1 MKSGF
6 VAILGRPNAGKSTLL
21 NALTG
26 EKVAI
31 VSAKPQT
38 TRNRI
43 AGVVEVAA
51 RKKGPLQPAQEA
63 AQIVFVDTPGVH
75 KPGSHLDRRMLQEVY
90 EALETRDLVL
100 VLMDATR
107 RVQLEEAAGTGAG
120 EEIGTDASEVSPV
133 SKARPGAL
141 GISLEPPAGFTFE
154 STESAVPQDPASV
167 DGEAAGAPSI
177 SLEAPAGFNFES
189 TESAL
194 PQDPASVGE
203 APAAGTRVAA
213 LKAGKV
219 AGPGR
224 KNERTNWASEDEF
237 LFGLIRKV
245 DCPVF
250 LLLTKIDLVP
260 KDQLLPLIDT
270 LTKHFSFAQ
279 VIPVS
284 ARKRDGLDILV
295 RKIIDVLPT
304 GERYYPKDQYTDQPQ
319 RFMVA
324 ELIRESILVET
335 GEEVPYAA
343 AVVIE
348 RFEEAEP
355 PAPPRKKNQ
364 PPARL
369 PLTRIAAAIYCERDG
384 QKAILIGKGGA
395 KLKEIGTGARRQ
407 IESLLGTRVYLE
419 LHVIVEPGWRESKG
433 FVESL
438 DWRNQLE
445 RLAGEQVSKKPSDDD

>member
-1 MKSGF
+1 LKSGF

-43 AGVVEVAA
+43 AGVVEVPE
-51 RKKGPLQPAQEA
+51 RKGQRPA

-107 RVQLEEAAGTGAG
+107 RVQLEAIAAPVAAEPIPADG
-120 EEIGTDASEVSPV
+120 EQA
-133 SKARPGAL
+133 
-141 GISLEPPAGFTFE
+141 
-154 STESAVPQDPASV
+154 AVPTSEEPTTTSEEPAASAEASV
-167 DGEAAGAPSI
+167 PPST
-177 SLEAPAGFNFES
+177 SP
-189 TESAL
+189 
-194 PQDPASVGE
+194 
-203 APAAGTRVAA
+203 RH
-213 LKAGKV
+213 
-219 AGPGR
+219 
-224 KNERTNWASEDEF
+224 ERTNWASEDEF

-250 LLLTKIDLVP
+250 LVLTKIDLVA
-260 KDQLLPLIDT
+260 KDQLLPLIDN
-270 LTKHFSFAQ
+270 LTRQYGFAQ
-279 VIPVS
+279 IIPIS
-284 ARKRDGLDILV
+284 ARKRDGMELLV
-295 RKIIDVLPT
+295 NKIVEILPT

-324 ELIRESILVET
+324 ELIRERILVET
-335 GEEVPYAA
+335 GEEVPYAS

-348 RFEEAEP
+348 RFEEP
-355 PAPPRKKNQ
+355 PPFVPRKKGAV
-364 PPARL
+364 PSRA
-369 PLTRIAAAIYCERDG
+369 PLTRISAVIYCERDG
-384 QKAILIGKGGA
+384 QKAILIGKGGS
-395 KLKEIGTGARRQ
+395 KLKDIGTGARRQ

-419 LHVIVEPGWRESKG
+419 LHVIVEPGWRESKS
-433 FVESL
+433 FIESL

-445 RLAGEQVSKKPSDDD
+445 KLGETQITEKPSDETE

>member
-43 AGVVEVAA
+43 AGVVEVPA
-51 RKKGPLQPAQEA
+51 RKGQHPA

-90 EALETRDLVL
+90 EALETRDCVL

-107 RVQLEEAAGTGAG
+107 RVQLQAAEPIAQTTGEPGSVSTEEPGSVSGLDLSRAANQA
-120 EEIGTDASEVSPV
+120 ESV
-133 SKARPGAL
+133 GAL
-141 GISLEPPAGFTFE
+141 
-154 STESAVPQDPASV
+154 
-167 DGEAAGAPSI
+167 
-177 SLEAPAGFNFES
+177 APAEQ
-189 TESAL
+189 AL
-194 PQDPASVGE
+194 ATTAS
-203 APAAGTRVAA
+203 PRS
-213 LKAGKV
+213 
-219 AGPGR
+219 
-224 KNERTNWASEDEF
+224 NRTNWASEDEF
-237 LFGLIRKV
+237 LFGLIRKL

-250 LLLTKIDLVP
+250 LVLTKIDLVP
-260 KDQLLPLIDT
+260 KDHLLPLIDT
-270 LTKHFSFAQ
+270 LTRQFNFAQ
-279 VIPVS
+279 IIPVS

-295 RKIIDVLPT
+295 RKIVDVLPT

-335 GEEVPYAA
+335 GEEVPYAS

-348 RFEEAEP
+348 QFEEP
-355 PAPPRKKNQ
+355 KPFVPRKKGAV
-364 PPARL
+364 PARP

-395 KLKEIGTGARRQ
+395 KLKEIGTAARRQ

-419 LHVIVEPGWRESKG
+419 LHVIVEPNWRESKA

-445 RLAGEQVSKKPSDDD
+445 RLAGDQITEKHLGEDE

>member
-31 VSAKPQT
+31 VSTKPQT

-43 AGVVEVAA
+43 AGVVEVEA
-51 RKKGPLQPAQEA
+51 RKGVHQA

-107 RVQLEEAAGTGAG
+107 RVQLEGAAVPHVETGAQATDSSEAGT
-120 EEIGTDASEVSPV
+120 
-133 SKARPGAL
+133 
-141 GISLEPPAGFTFE
+141 
-154 STESAVPQDPASV
+154 
-167 DGEAAGAPSI
+167 
-177 SLEAPAGFNFES
+177 
-189 TESAL
+189 
-194 PQDPASVGE
+194 
-203 APAAGTRVAA
+203 
-213 LKAGKV
+213 
-219 AGPGR
+219 AGPSTPLR
-224 KNERTNWASEDEF
+224 SAQDDSVVVEKKRERTNWASEDEF
-237 LFGLIRKV
+237 LFGLIRKL

-250 LLLTKIDLVP
+250 LVLTKIDLVP
-260 KDQLLPLIDT
+260 KDHLLPLIDT
-270 LTKHFSFAQ
+270 LTKQFNFAQ
-279 VIPVS
+279 IIPVS

-295 RKIIDVLPT
+295 RKIVDALPV

-324 ELIRESILVET
+324 ELIRESILAET
-335 GEEVPYAA
+335 GEEVPYAS

-348 RFEEAEP
+348 QFEE
-355 PAPPRKKNQ
+355 PAPFVPRKKGAV
-364 PPARL
+364 PARA

-395 KLKEIGTGARRQ
+395 KLKEVGTGARRQ

-419 LHVIVEPGWRESKG
+419 LHVIVEPNWRESKA

-445 RLAGEQVSKKPSDDD
+445 RLAGDQITEKHLGEEE

>member
-43 AGVVEVAA
+43 AGVVEVEA
-51 RKKGPLQPAQEA
+51 KKGHHPA

-107 RVQLEEAAGTGAG
+107 KVQLEAIAQNAEKTGSVSGHDFSRAANEA
-120 EEIGTDASEVSPV
+120 EEA
-133 SKARPGAL
+133 GAL
-141 GISLEPPAGFTFE
+141 
-154 STESAVPQDPASV
+154 
-167 DGEAAGAPSI
+167 
-177 SLEAPAGFNFES
+177 APAEP
-189 TESAL
+189 AL
-194 PQDPASVGE
+194 ANIATTKRD
-203 APAAGTRVAA
+203 
-213 LKAGKV
+213 
-219 AGPGR
+219 
-224 KNERTNWASEDEF
+224 RTNWASEDEF
-237 LFGLIRKV
+237 LFGLIRKL

-250 LLLTKIDLVP
+250 LVLTKIDLVP
-260 KDQLLPLIDT
+260 KDHLLPLIDT
-270 LTKHFSFAQ
+270 LTKQFNFAQ
-279 VIPVS
+279 IIPVS

-295 RKIIDVLPT
+295 RKIVDVLPT

-348 RFEEAEP
+348 RFEEP
-355 PAPPRKKNQ
+355 KPFVPRKKGAV
-364 PPARL
+364 PARA

-395 KLKEIGTGARRQ
+395 KLKEIGTAARRQ

-419 LHVIVEPGWRESKG
+419 LHVIVEPNWRESKA

-445 RLAGEQVSKKPSDDD
+445 RLAGDQITEKPAGEEE

>member
-31 VSAKPQT
+31 VSTKPQT

-51 RKKGPLQPAQEA
+51 RKGVHPA

-107 RVQLEEAAGTGAG
+107 RVQLEAAAQPPSQPSA
-120 EEIGTDASEVSPV
+120 ASAAAPV
-133 SKARPGAL
+133 PRH
-141 GISLEPPAGFTFE
+141 
-154 STESAVPQDPASV
+154 
-167 DGEAAGAPSI
+167 
-177 SLEAPAGFNFES
+177 
-189 TESAL
+189 
-194 PQDPASVGE
+194 
-203 APAAGTRVAA
+203 
-213 LKAGKV
+213 
-219 AGPGR
+219 
-224 KNERTNWASEDEF
+224 ERTNWASEDEF
-237 LFGLIRKV
+237 LFGLIRKL

-260 KDQLLPLIDT
+260 KDHLLPLIDT
-270 LTKHFSFAQ
+270 LTRQFNFAEI
-279 VIPVS
+279 IPVS
-284 ARKRDGLDILV
+284 ARKRDGLDLLV
-295 RKIIDVLPT
+295 RKIVEKLPT
-304 GERYYPKDQYTDQPQ
+304 GERYYPRDQYTDQPQ

-335 GEEVPYAA
+335 GEEVPYAS

-348 RFEEAEP
+348 QFEEPEP
-355 PAPPRKKNQ
+355 APPPRKKG

-395 KLKEIGTGARRQ
+395 KLKEIGTGARRK

-419 LHVIVEPGWRESKG
+419 LHVIVEPNWRESKS

-438 DWRNQLE
+438 DWRNQLQ
-445 RLAGEQVSKKPSDDD
+445 RLAVDQITETAPEEEE

>member
-43 AGVVEVAA
+43 AGVVEVEA
-51 RKKGPLQPAQEA
+51 KKGTHPA

-90 EALETRDLVL
+90 EALETRDVVL

-107 RVQLEEAAGTGAG
+107 RVQLEAAVESVAEPEMGGDGAAVTPVPKG
-120 EEIGTDASEVSPV
+120 EGP
-133 SKARPGAL
+133 
-141 GISLEPPAGFTFE
+141 
-154 STESAVPQDPASV
+154 
-167 DGEAAGAPSI
+167 GAPSAFG
-177 SLEAPAGFNFES
+177 SDAKKAGPS
-189 TESAL
+189 TALRSA
-194 PQDPASVGE
+194 QDDKPLLIAQDDKG
-203 APAAGTRVAA
+203 VAA
-213 LKAGKV
+213 
-219 AGPGR
+219 R
-224 KNERTNWASEDEF
+224 KSERTNWASEDEF

-250 LLLTKIDLVP
+250 LVLTKIDLVP
-260 KDQLLPLIDT
+260 KDHLLPLIDT
-270 LTKHFSFAQ
+270 LTKQFNFAQ
-279 VIPVS
+279 IIPIS

-295 RKIIDVLPT
+295 RKIVDALPT

-348 RFEEAEP
+348 RFEEP
-355 PAPPRKKNQ
+355 KPFVPRKKGVV
-364 PPARL
+364 PARA

-395 KLKEIGTGARRQ
+395 KLKEIGTGARRK

-419 LHVIVEPGWRESKG
+419 LHVIVEPNWRESKS

-445 RLAGEQVSKKPSDDD
+445 RLGVDQSAETDADPNR

>member
-1 MKSGF
+1 MRSGF

-31 VSAKPQT
+31 VTAKPQT

-43 AGVVEVAA
+43 AGVVEVAG
-51 RKKGPLQPAQEA
+51 RKGVHPA

-75 KPGSHLDRRMLQEVY
+75 KPASQLDRRMLQEVQ
-90 EALETRDLVL
+90 EALETRDVVL

-107 RVQLEEAAGTGAG
+107 RVQLEAASMEAAGEKELAVGRT
-120 EEIGTDASEVSPV
+120 
-133 SKARPGAL
+133 ARN
-141 GISLEPPAGFTFE
+141 
-154 STESAVPQDPASV
+154 V
-167 DGEAAGAPSI
+167 
-177 SLEAPAGFNFES
+177 
-189 TESAL
+189 
-194 PQDPASVGE
+194 
-203 APAAGTRVAA
+203 
-213 LKAGKV
+213 
-219 AGPGR
+219 
-224 KNERTNWASEDEF
+224 WASEDEF
-237 LFGLIRKV
+237 LFSLIRGI

-250 LLLTKIDLVP
+250 LVLTKIDLVG
-260 KDQLLPLIDT
+260 KDTLLPLIES
-270 LTKHFSFAQ
+270 LTKQYKFAE

-284 ARKRDGLDILV
+284 ARKRDGLDLLV
-295 RKIIDVLPT
+295 RRIVEKLPT
-304 GERYYPKDQYTDQPQ
+304 GERYFPKDQYTDQPQ

-324 ELIRESILVET
+324 ELIRERILVET

-348 RFEEAEP
+348 QYEEAEP
-355 PAPPRKKNQ
+355 PAPPRKKGQ
-364 PPARL
+364 APARL
-369 PLTRIAAAIYCERDG
+369 PLTRISAAIYCERDG

-419 LHVIVEPGWRESKG
+419 LHVIVEPGWRESRA
-433 FVESL
+433 FVQGL

-445 RLAGEQVSKKPSDDD
+445 KLADEQAGDEPDSSH

>member
-1 MKSGF
+1 LKSGF

-38 TRNRI
+38 TRNRLE
-43 AGVVEVAA
+43 GVVEV
-51 RKKGPLQPAQEA
+51 PAQKGVHPA

-75 KPGSHLDRRMLQEVY
+75 KPGSGLDRRMLQEVY

-107 RVQLEEAAGTGAG
+107 RVQLEPVAAPVAEPVAEG
-120 EEIGTDASEVSPV
+120 ETPV
-133 SKARPGAL
+133 ESGV
-141 GISLEPPAGFTFE
+141 PA
-154 STESAVPQDPASV
+154 APAS
-167 DGEAAGAPSI
+167 AP
-177 SLEAPAGFNFES
+177 
-189 TESAL
+189 
-194 PQDPASVGE
+194 
-203 APAAGTRVAA
+203 RH
-213 LKAGKV
+213 
-219 AGPGR
+219 
-224 KNERTNWASEDEF
+224 ERTNWASEDEF
-237 LFGLIRKV
+237 LFGLIRKL

-250 LLLTKIDLVP
+250 LVLTKIDLVP
-260 KDQLLPLIDT
+260 KDNLLPLIDT
-270 LTKHFSFAQ
+270 LTKQFNFAQ
-279 VIPVS
+279 IIPIS
-284 ARKRDGLDILV
+284 ARKRDGLDILT
-295 RKIIDVLPT
+295 RKIIEVLPV
-304 GERYYPKDQYTDQPQ
+304 GERFYPKDQYTDQPQ

-335 GEEVPYAA
+335 GEEVPYAS

-348 RFEEAEP
+348 QFEE
-355 PAPPRKKNQ
+355 PAPVRPQKKGAV
-364 PPARL
+364 PAKL

-384 QKAILIGKGGA
+384 QKAILIGKGGS

-419 LHVIVEPGWRESKG
+419 LHVIVEPNWRESKT
-433 FVESL
+433 FIESL

-445 RLAGEQVSKKPSDDD
+445 RLAENSIVEKQIGEDE

>member
-1 MKSGF
+1 LKSGF

-38 TRNRI
+38 TRNRL
-43 AGVVEVAA
+43 AGVVEV
-51 RKKGPLQPAQEA
+51 PAQKGVHPA

-75 KPGSHLDRRMLQEVY
+75 KPGSGLDRRMLQEVY

-107 RVQLEEAAGTGAG
+107 RVQLEAVAAPVAAAEG
-120 EEIGTDASEVSPV
+120 DADSQVSE
-133 SKARPGAL
+133 ARPGAP
-141 GISLEPPAGFTFE
+141 EV
-154 STESAVPQDPASV
+154 SAAAS
-167 DGEAAGAPSI
+167 AP
-177 SLEAPAGFNFES
+177 
-189 TESAL
+189 
-194 PQDPASVGE
+194 
-203 APAAGTRVAA
+203 
-213 LKAGKV
+213 KH
-219 AGPGR
+219 
-224 KNERTNWASEDEF
+224 ERANWASEDEF
-237 LFGLIRKV
+237 LFGLIRKL

-250 LLLTKIDLVP
+250 LVLTKIDLVA
-260 KDQLLPLIDT
+260 KDKLLPMIDS
-270 LTKHFSFAQ
+270 LTKQFDFAQ
-279 VIPVS
+279 IIPIS
-284 ARKRDGLDILV
+284 ARKRDGLDILT
-295 RKIIDVLPT
+295 RKIIDVLPV
-304 GERYYPKDQYTDQPQ
+304 GERFYPKDQYTDQPQ

-335 GEEVPYAA
+335 GEEVPYAS

-348 RFEEAEP
+348 QFEE
-355 PAPPRKKNQ
+355 PAPVRPQKKGAV
-364 PPARL
+364 PAKL

-384 QKAILIGKGGA
+384 QKAILIGKGGS

-419 LHVIVEPGWRESKG
+419 LHVIVEPNWRESQT
-433 FVESL
+433 FIESL

-445 RLAGEQVSKKPSDDD
+445 RLAENSIIEKQIGEDE

>member
-1 MKSGF
+1 MVWKTYLDDLRINSTSSLQIRDNRRTGAYSPLKSGF

-43 AGVVEVAA
+43 AGVVEVPA
-51 RKKGPLQPAQEA
+51 RKGQHPA

-90 EALETRDLVL
+90 EALETRDVVL

-107 RVQLEEAAGTGAG
+107 RVQLEEAA
-120 EEIGTDASEVSPV
+120 E
-133 SKARPGAL
+133 
-141 GISLEPPAGFTFE
+141 
-154 STESAVPQDPASV
+154 
-167 DGEAAGAPSI
+167 
-177 SLEAPAGFNFES
+177 
-189 TESAL
+189 
-194 PQDPASVGE
+194 
-203 APAAGTRVAA
+203 PAAEP
-213 LKAGKV
+213 KH
-219 AGPGR
+219 
-224 KNERTNWASEDEF
+224 ERTNWASEDEF
-237 LFGLIRKV
+237 LFGLIRKL

-250 LLLTKIDLVP
+250 LLLTKIDLVA

-270 LTKHFSFAQ
+270 LTRHFGFAQ

-295 RKIIDVLPT
+295 RKIVDALPT

-324 ELIRESILVET
+324 ELIREQILVET
-335 GEEVPYAA
+335 GEEVPYAS

-348 RFEEAEP
+348 RYEEAEP

-364 PPARL
+364 APARL

-384 QKAILIGKGGA
+384 QKAILIGKGGS
-395 KLKEIGTGARRQ
+395 KLKEIGTRARHK
-407 IESLLGTRVYLE
+407 IESLIGTRVYLE
-419 LHVIVEPGWRESKG
+419 LHVIVEANWRESKT

-445 RLAGEQVSKKPSDDD
+445 RLAGEQIVEKPSDEND